1 MIENIKNIE
10 VSSSS
15 EKSFGIVFA
24 VVFLLIA
31 LYPLLDSR
39 GVYIWAL
46 VTSGVFVFLAYV
58 FPKVLSVPNKLWFK
72 LGMLIGSIVTPIIM
86 TIIYIFT
93 VLPIGIFMIVIKK
106 DLLNQKIDANAES
119 YWIER
124 DKPVGSMKKQF

>member
-93 VLPIGIFMIVIKK
+93 VLPIGIFMKVIKK

>member
-93 VLPIGIFMIVIKK
+93 VLPLGIFMKVLKK

>member
-1 MIENIKNIE
+1 M
-10 VSSSS
+10 
-15 EKSFGIVFA
+15 
-24 VVFLLIA
+24 
-31 LYPLLDSR
+31 
-39 GVYIWAL
+39 
-46 VTSGVFVFLAYV
+46 
-58 FPKVLSVPNKLWFK
+58 
-72 LGMLIGSIVTPIIM
+72 VTPIIM

>member
-10 VSSSS
+10 VSLSS

-46 VTSGVFVFLAYV
+46 VTSGVFVLLAYV

-72 LGMLIGSIVTPIIM
+72 LGMLISSIVTPIIM

-93 VLPIGIFMIVIKK
+93 VLPLGIFMKVLKK

>member
-58 FPKVLSVPNKLWFK
+58 FPKVLSVANKLW
-72 LGMLIGSIVTPIIM
+72 LHQLS
-86 TIIYIFT
+86 
-93 VLPIGIFMIVIKK
+93 
-106 DLLNQKIDANAES
+106 
-119 YWIER
+119 
-124 DKPVGSMKKQF
+124 